1 MFNLPRKC
9 HKFLIE
15 PLSQSEHIKKTFI
28 KRFLSFVDKI
38 KSSKKIALKN
48 VFHTV
53 KNDCQSVTGSNLRN
67 IMLLVGKTSIVDL
80 CAEDSCRIEYHE
92 IQEEEVW
99 RVSLANEMIDALWG
113 ENVVEGFSR
122 DELGYILSY
131 ACAS

>member
-1 MFNLPRKC
+1 MSFT
-9 HKFLIE
+9 
-15 PLSQSEHIKKTFI
+15 LSKTTASQF
-28 KRFLSFVDKI
+28 
-38 KSSKKIALKN
+38 
-48 VFHTV
+48 
-53 KNDCQSVTGSNLRN
+53 TGSNLRN

-92 IQEEEVW
+92 IKEEEVW
-99 RVSLANEMIDALWG
+99 RVGLANEMIDALWG